1 MFKRNFGS
9 GLFSYVR
16 KLIYLQNFFS
26 PVKCFVEIKSQIH
39 VILWKRKKSYYCKKK
54 YLPNKNTFALPLTY
68 LIFLFRFLLYNL
80 FYKRILVVWIVTAFI
95 ILLGILFGTKKQGLT
110 MFGLG
115 VAWLIMNAAA
125 IFLCMWVKLK
135 VVQIKLKDFYK
146 MKIYLKFDYF
156 AKKYKYFLYHKIQI
170 CG

>member
-1 MFKRNFGS
+1 
-9 GLFSYVR
+9 
-16 KLIYLQNFFS
+16 
-26 PVKCFVEIKSQIH
+26 
-39 VILWKRKKSYYCKKK
+39 
-54 YLPNKNTFALPLTY
+54 
-68 LIFLFRFLLYNL
+68 
-80 FYKRILVVWIVTAFI
+80 
-95 ILLGILFGTKKQGLT
+95 

-146 MKIYLKFDYF
+146 MKIYSKFDYF
-156 AKKYKYFLYHKIQI
+156 AKKYEYFLYHKIQI